1 MNSSHNIFMNAQS
14 HKDVKDLSPL
24 LLLVESNRAVA
35 TMLHETFAAWGYHVW
50 VVDNGQEGLD
60 VVSRHAVDVILLDM
74 HTPVMD
80 GRTMLDELR
89 WAGYHMPVWVMSG
102 GSDIHMLRQLLQ
114 EGAQGFLVKPFH
126 SHTLQEACAEIFYR
140 VGRHKKCNADH
151 SSTAMNATRAQQ
163 HSS

>member
-1 MNSSHNIFMNAQS
+1 MNSSNNNLIHAQS
-14 HKDVKDLSPL
+14 RENINDFSPL

-35 TMLHETFAAWGYHVW
+35 TMLQETFVAWGYHVW
-50 VVDNGQEGLD
+50 VVDNGHEGLD
-60 VVSRHAVDVILLDM
+60 VVSRHTVDVILLDM
-74 HTPVMD
+74 HTPMMD

-126 SHTLQEACAEIFYR
+126 PHTLQEACAEIFYR
-140 VGRHKKCNADH
+140 VGRHKKYNAQH
-151 SSTAMNATRAQQ
+151 PSTAIHATRARQ